1 MPIRSIA
8 QRLQDR
14 RDALMRELPGSAT
27 GLDWCGR
34 YTEAVDEALR
44 ELAAVACEPYGAPM
58 LAVVATGGYGRQELC
73 PWSDIDVTV
82 IPVDESGPGL
92 DRCLRDLYTA
102 THDVFQGLG
111 IDVGWSYRLIGDAA
125 GLDAEARS
133 ALFDARLVAGVRPPM
148 EALLDEVWSTLPV
161 GEFLI
166 AKIAERHQAMANSN
180 DTPLVVEPD
189 LKEGAGGLRCFHC
202 ADWLGL
208 AIGERPA
215 RRSHAYDQVLRLRNQ
230 LHSLASRRQD
240 VLTRSRQAEIADA
253 TGQDLFAMMTGCTS
267 ALSELHTV
275 FLSAVEKL
283 REARYRL
290 APGVQAIR
298 GEARLAGQATL
309 SAAALGFAHA
319 TQLGLAV
326 PEGAALGCTRHVDP
340 GEVMAALEGGAP
352 TLRRLDHAG
361 ALEGLLPELSRLRYT
376 HPEDGHH
383 AYTVFEHTLRTVA
396 NLDSLKDGAGPLGSW
411 FVSLPEASTLV
422 LAALLHDVGKVDPS
436 ADHSLLGAELAQSVC
451 FRWRLGEPVRRTVE
465 WLVREHLTLSR
476 FIRMRDVGHPD
487 TARELAA
494 VVGSRERLVMLAL
507 LTWADVSAVAPGAWT
522 AMQDGFLH
530 ELFARTEAVLEAGDA
545 AEPDPEA
552 YRRRVLR
559 RLRPG
564 ESDDPAV
571 AAFASGLPAHYLL
584 STPPDLIRQ
593 HFEYAQRALAGEP
606 TIEAFERSELDATDL
621 TVCAPDGP
629 GLLSRLLG
637 ALYAIDLSLVGFRAC
652 TAELERPI
660 AVDTF
665 TVTFGGRPLPPA
677 TLASAA
683 QALRSAMQSEGNME
697 SLMRQRGKD
706 PDRRQE
712 ILRWTYHAGTPG
724 ILEVRAPRGRG
735 MAYRLSRLIARQG
748 WNILGARLGMWAGQ
762 GAAAFYVLG
771 PGGRSLDDAEIARAL
786 D

>member
-1 MPIRSIA
+1 MPIRPIA
-8 QRLQDR
+8 QRFQDR
-14 RDALMRELPGSAT
+14 RDALMRELPNHAT

-44 ELAAVACEPYGAPM
+44 ELATAAFEPFGAPM
-58 LAVVATGGYGRQELC
+58 LAVVATGGYGRRELC

-82 IPVDESGPGL
+82 IPADEGAPGL
-92 DRCLRDLYTA
+92 DRCIRDLYTT
-102 THDVFQGLG
+102 THDVFQSMG

-133 ALFDARLVAGVRPPM
+133 ALFDARLVAGARPPLD
-148 EALLDEVWSTLPV
+148 ALLDEVWGTLPV

-166 AKIAERHQAMANSN
+166 AKIAERQQAMASRN
-180 DTPLVVEPD
+180 DTPLAVEPD

-215 RRSHAYDQVLRLRNQ
+215 RRSHTYDQVLRLRNQ
-230 LHSLASRRQD
+230 LHAVAGRRQD
-240 VLTRSRQAEIADA
+240 TLTRSRQAEIADA
-253 TGQDLFAMMTGCTS
+253 TDQDLFAMMSACTS
-267 ALSELHTV
+267 ALCELHEV
-275 FLSAVEKL
+275 FLAAVEKL

-290 APGVQAIR
+290 APGVQALR
-298 GEARLAGQATL
+298 GEARLAGQTTL

-319 TQLGLAV
+319 TQLGLEV
-326 PEGAALGCTRHVDP
+326 PEGAALGCTQDVDP
-340 GEVMAALEGGAP
+340 GEVMAALEGGVPA
-352 TLRRLDHAG
+352 LRRLDHAG
-361 ALEGLLPELSRLRYT
+361 ALAGLLPEVTRLRFT

-383 AYTVFEHTLRTVA
+383 AYTVFEHTMRTVS
-396 NLDSLKDGAGPLGSW
+396 NLDSLKDGAGVLGSW
-411 FVSLPEASTLV
+411 YVSLPEVSTLV
-422 LAALLHDVGKVDPS
+422 LAALLHDTGKVDPA
-436 ADHSLLGAELAQSVC
+436 ADHSALGAELAQAVC
-451 FRWRLGEPVRRTVE
+451 NRWRLGQPVRRTVV

-487 TARELAA
+487 TARELAS
-494 VVGSRERLVMLAL
+494 VVGSRDRLVMLAL

-530 ELFARTEAVLEAGDA
+530 ELFARTVEVLEAGDDA
-545 AEPDPEA
+545 APDPEA

-559 RLRPG
+559 RLKPG
-564 ESDDPAV
+564 ETDEPAV

-584 STPPDLIRQ
+584 STSPDLIRQ

-606 TIEAFERSELDATDL
+606 TIEAFERPELDATDL

-637 ALYAIDLSLVGFRAC
+637 ALYALDLSVVGFRAC

-665 TVTFGGRPLPPA
+665 TVTFGGRRLPPA
-677 TLASAA
+677 TLAAAA
-683 QALRSAMQSEGNME
+683 QALRSALQSEGNME
-697 SLMRQRGKD
+697 ALMRQRGKD

-712 ILRWTYHAGTPG
+712 ILRWTYHAGSPG

-762 GAAAFYVLG
+762 GAAAFYVQG
-771 PGGRSLDDAEIARAL
+771 HGGRPLDEAEIARAL